1 MIMKTLLRRY
11 TNTILFVLGM
21 FSFLT
26 SFAQNAAISG
36 TVKNAEGQPLAGASV
51 QLQGA
56 TGGVITDNNGNYSL
70 QAAPGKHILIISYV
84 GHATQ
89 RTEVTVS
96 GNTTQDMNLLTAG
109 SLYEVTVTGSRNPS
123 RTRVE
128 KTVPVDVIPVS
139 TVINDIG
146 QVDLSQI
153 LPFIAPSFQSARQT
167 ISAG

>member
-26 SFAQNAAISG
+26 SFAQNATISG

-51 QLQGA
+51 QLQGT

-70 QAAPGKHILIISYV
+70 QAAPGKQILIISYV

-96 GNTTQDMNLLTAG
+96 GNTTQDITLLTAG
-109 SLYEVTVTGSRNPS
+109 GLNEVTVVGSRNPS

-128 KTVPVDVIPVS
+128 DRKSVV
-139 TVINDIG
+139 
-146 QVDLSQI
+146 
-153 LPFIAPSFQSARQT
+153 
-167 ISAG
+167 